1 MPIHDWTRVEAGT
14 FHNFHLLWTATI
26 TNRLNKGVLPPGFF
40 AMAEQIIGRPE
51 PDVVA
56 LRRGNSSDLPELGGG
71 GIAIEEAPPRTQFVL
86 SAEIERYA
94 KKVNRVAIRHSGGDV
109 IAVIEIISPGNKDS
123 KHAIR
128 AFKEKAVDLLHQ
140 GVNLL
145 LIDLF
150 PPTPRDPKGIHPLVW
165 DEITD
170 QDFELPAGKRLTFAS
185 YMAEPTKTA
194 YVQPAAIGDLLPD
207 MPLFL
212 NPGRYVTVPLESTYQ
227 ATWDELPQQLREA
240 IDPKNST
247 P

>member
-1 MPIHDWTRVEAGT
+1 MPIHDWTRAEAGT

-40 AMAEQIIGRPE
+40 AMAEQIVGRPQ

-56 LRRGNSSDLPELGGG
+56 LRRETRPERPEAGG

-86 SAEIERYA
+86 SAEVERYA
-94 KKVNRVAIRHSGGDV
+94 KKVNRVAIRHSSGDV
-109 IAVIEIISPGNKDS
+109 VAVIEIVSPGNKDS
-123 KHAIR
+123 AHAIR
-128 AFKEKAVDLLHQ
+128 AFKQKAVDLLHQ
-140 GVNLL
+140 GINLL

-150 PPTPRDPKGIHPLVW
+150 PPTTRDPNGIHPLIW

-170 QDFELPAGKRLTFAS
+170 QHFELPAGKQLTFAS

-194 YVQPAAIGDLLPD
+194 YVQPAAVGDLLPE

-212 NPGRYVTVPLESTYQ
+212 NPGRYVTVSLEGMYQ
-227 ATWDELPQQLREA
+227 ATWDELPPELRET
-240 IDPKNST
+240 IDPQEPNR
-247 P
+247 